1 MSTLRNALA
10 AATAALSLAACG
22 PEQSPETSE
31 PVQMPSGAF
40 ADAAGDAV
48 RRGAVGALDPLFEQ
62 AAREFNVPADLL
74 KAISYTETRWQMVR
88 GEQEFD
94 GMPAAHGVMALRGA
108 ALERGAAL
116 AGVSAEAVRDDA
128 LANIRAGAALLSAHA
143 DELKVE
149 RADVGAWAPAVARLS
164 GITDTGAQAEYIHQ
178 EVYSTLRN
186 GVFAESADGQ
196 VTASIMPSP
205 VEVKFALP
213 MARALAAGPDY
224 AAAIWRPSPNYNAR
238 PAGTKVSMIVI
249 HTCEGA
255 YSGCWGWLVNSASGV
270 SAHYVVNESGSEV
283 SQLVRESDRGWHVG
297 ATYDCSLN
305 GGVECGV
312 SGTSSNNF
320 TVGIEHGGFA
330 SQSSFPA
337 GQIEASAKLSC
348 DISKGQG
355 ITRDSYHIVAHGRL
369 QPYNRT
375 DPGPNWPWSSYLSK
389 VNSYCGGTT
398 PSPSGLIIDSNNSNN
413 DSAKGYIEVSANW
426 VSSTNVGG
434 YYGTGYFVAPTEAI
448 SDPATFWFYLPAAA
462 TKTIDAWWTSA
473 TDRSTSAPFIVSNA
487 AGTQLATVKVNQQAN
502 GGKWNTLGS
511 WSFSAGW
518 NKVQVSRWT
527 GTGYQVVADAIQV
540 R

>member
-1 MSTLRNALA
+1 MYTLRNALA
-10 AATAALSLAACG
+10 ATAAALSLAACG
-22 PEQSPETSE
+22 PEQGPDTPE
-31 PVQMPSGAF
+31 PVQAPSGAF
-40 ADAAGDAV
+40 ADAAGEAV
-48 RRGAVGALDPLFEQ
+48 HRGGVGPLDPLFER
-62 AAREFNVPADLL
+62 AAREFNVPVDLL

-88 GEQEFD
+88 GEEEFD

-164 GITDTGAQAEYIHQ
+164 GITDTGAQAEYIHK
-178 EVYSTLRN
+178 EVYSTLRS
-186 GVFAESADGQ
+186 GVFAEGADGQ
-196 VTASIMPSP
+196 VTASIMPSQ
-205 VEVKFALP
+205 VEAKFALP

-224 AAAIWRPSPNYNAR
+224 APAIWRPSPNYNAR
-238 PAGTKVSMIVI
+238 PAGTKISMIVI

-255 YSGCWGWLVNSASGV
+255 YAGCWGWLVDSASGV

-337 GQIEASAKLSC
+337 GQIDASAKLSC

-375 DPGPNWPWSSYLSK
+375 DPGPNWPWTDYLNK
-389 VNSYCGGTT
+389 VNAHCGGGGTT
-398 PSPSGLIIDSNNSNN
+398 PSGLIIDSNNSNN

-434 YYGTGYFVAPTEAI
+434 YYGTGYFVAPTQAI
-448 SDPATFWFYLPAAA
+448 SDPATFWFYLPSAA

-487 AGTQLATVKVNQQAN
+487 AGTQLANIKVNQQVN
-502 GGKWNTLGS
+502 GGKWNTLGT
-511 WSFSAGW
+511 WSFTAGW